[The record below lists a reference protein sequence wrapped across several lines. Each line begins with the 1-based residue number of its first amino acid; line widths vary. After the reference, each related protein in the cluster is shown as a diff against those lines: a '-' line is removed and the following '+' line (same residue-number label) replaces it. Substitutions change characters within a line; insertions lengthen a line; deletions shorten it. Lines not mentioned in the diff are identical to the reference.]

1 MFRQGFTCP
10 ALLTF
15 HHSGPVAYRAVTF
28 YGQSFQTVLLEPE
41 QLLGCSPFARRYW
54 GNLGCFLFLRLLRYF
69 SSPGS
74 LPMAM
79 YSPLDTPFGVG
90 FPIRTLPDQSL
101 FPAPRHFSK
110 RKSTRRYSSH
120 SCTSR

>member
-15 HHSGPVAYRAVTF
+15 HHSGPFAYRAVTF

-54 GNLGCFLFLRLLRYF
+54 GNLG
-69 SSPGS
+69 
-74 LPMAM
+74 
-79 YSPLDTPFGVG
+79 
-90 FPIRTLPDQSL
+90 
-101 FPAPRHFSK
+101 
-110 RKSTRRYSSH
+110 
-120 SCTSR
+120 